1 MSNNII
7 DSLEIQIESESKS
20 AQKSLDS
27 LVLSLKKI
35 KKELGFDPKGFD
47 NLSEGSEK
55 IAGTLTKSLKPLQ
68 ELNKSVDKL
77 NGNTFKFNA
86 KDMQAGIDNLRKQ
99 FKDAGKG
106 FSFSGNFE
114 EANKEIASLSL
125 RLDRLFGKEDKLKA
139 LGANINT
146 QGFKSLEYDI
156 SLLSNK
162 LDILKVK
169 REELQD
175 AFNKGLAAL
184 PVMRG
189 SDIPD
194 VEQERSIDI
203 SPNSMMYNKDA
214 MKAVFGEA
222 FAPLTNFNQAVLML
236 GQDAGLMLNQIGDS
250 ASGMANKLSG
260 AGEIVRKT
268 LKDSALSA
276 AEFEGYLENLQIPEI
291 RISSLKKLQAEL
303 DKTEAKLDE
312 LQVKSDN
319 WAAKGINPDGA
330 KFRNLQ
336 EQIVSLSKKSDVL
349 RKKIQTVGNTAPK
362 SAGLGKI
369 KSILESMPQAFEKIK
384 ISAKGT
390 VNIFDLLKKK
400 MESIRKL
407 IPGIGKIGQSL
418 SGGSKGANYFGIGKM
433 MGMSILYSGVFR
445 MISGITNAVKT
456 GSNNMA
462 QYSSVYNASISQML
476 SALTR
481 LKNAFAVAFAPIVN
495 VVAPYIT
502 TFINMLSTAMNKVG
516 QFLSILTGKSFTPQA
531 VTVVQD
537 YAAGLQDTSQ
547 SMDDSTSSAKK
558 LKKALSVLSFDNL
571 NQLTASEDSSVSAG
585 SETSGAGELLP
596 SDMFTTTPAL
606 QEIKDFADKVKSIF
620 SSLFRP
626 FKEAWAEEG
635 KKTVDAAKEAFRNL
649 VSLAESV
656 GRSFMSVWTNG
667 TGAKTLKTL
676 LQIAQNLFK
685 VVGNLSK
692 QFEKAWNKA
701 GLGTSIIQ
709 NIFNLGNSV
718 LETVRNITGATAEWA
733 ETLNFTPLLSS
744 INKLLQALQPLTKNI
759 GTGLEWFWSNVLLP
773 IGSWTLQD
781 AVPTFLNMLSGGI
794 GAANS
799 VITALQP
806 LGTWLWEYFLQPL
819 GQWTGEAVIGAMKT
833 VIDLLNGF
841 SAWVSEHQ
849 ELVQGF
855 TVVVGSF
862 AAAGGLVSG
871 AVTIWNG
878 VATLASGITTALG
891 TAIGFLTS
899 PIGIAVAAIG
909 GIIAAGVLLY
919 KNWDVVKEKCGQ
931 LKDWIVEKTRTLKE
945 NVVNTFAE
953 LKEKVNNILKMLGEY
968 IGNIWDKIKTTVTTV
983 VTTVKDWAV
992 NGFNT
997 LKTKVSNIMES
1008 VGDKISSVWSEI
1020 KGNFSD
1026 IIGWIRENFTKRWS
1040 SAWERV
1046 KTIFSNVF
1054 EGLKNLVKV
1063 PINAVLGIVNS
1074 AISKINSAIGGIE
1087 SALSFGPWEIPTPF
1101 GSRTIGFSVSFPRL
1115 SDIPYLAK
1123 GGLVSAPTFAMI
1135 GEAGSEAVLPLENRK
1150 TMSRVADSIL
1160 SNSSSMGLNEKILTN
1175 AVARGVAM
1183 AMMNNQQNPINVTCY
1198 AELRTEDNEVLARAV
1213 TKGQQSLDYR
1223 MHPTPQ
1229 FG

>member
-1 MSNNII
+1 M
-7 DSLEIQIESESKS
+7 
-20 AQKSLDS
+20 
-27 LVLSLKKI
+27 
-35 KKELGFDPKGFD
+35 
-47 NLSEGSEK
+47 
-55 IAGTLTKSLKPLQ
+55 
-68 ELNKSVDKL
+68 
-77 NGNTFKFNA
+77 
-86 KDMQAGIDNLRKQ
+86 
-99 FKDAGKG
+99 
-106 FSFSGNFE
+106 
-114 EANKEIASLSL
+114 
-125 RLDRLFGKEDKLKA
+125 
-139 LGANINT
+139 
-146 QGFKSLEYDI
+146 
-156 SLLSNK
+156 
-162 LDILKVK
+162 
-169 REELQD
+169 
-175 AFNKGLAAL
+175 
-184 PVMRG
+184 
-189 SDIPD
+189 
-194 VEQERSIDI
+194 
-203 SPNSMMYNKDA
+203 
-214 MKAVFGEA
+214 
-222 FAPLTNFNQAVLML
+222 
-236 GQDAGLMLNQIGDS
+236 
-250 ASGMANKLSG
+250 
-260 AGEIVRKT
+260 
-268 LKDSALSA
+268 
-276 AEFEGYLENLQIPEI
+276 
-291 RISSLKKLQAEL
+291 
-303 DKTEAKLDE
+303 
-312 LQVKSDN
+312 
-319 WAAKGINPDGA
+319 
-330 KFRNLQ
+330 
-336 EQIVSLSKKSDVL
+336 
-349 RKKIQTVGNTAPK
+349 
-362 SAGLGKI
+362 
-369 KSILESMPQAFEKIK
+369 
-384 ISAKGT
+384 
-390 VNIFDLLKKK
+390 
-400 MESIRKL
+400 
-407 IPGIGKIGQSL
+407 
-418 SGGSKGANYFGIGKM
+418 
-433 MGMSILYSGVFR
+433 
-445 MISGITNAVKT
+445 
-456 GSNNMA
+456 
-462 QYSSVYNASISQML
+462 
-476 SALTR
+476 
-481 LKNAFAVAFAPIVN
+481 
-495 VVAPYIT
+495 
-502 TFINMLSTAMNKVG
+502 
-516 QFLSILTGKSFTPQA
+516 
-531 VTVVQD
+531 
-537 YAAGLQDTSQ
+537 
-547 SMDDSTSSAKK
+547 
-558 LKKALSVLSFDNL
+558 
-571 NQLTASEDSSVSAG
+571 
-585 SETSGAGELLP
+585 
-596 SDMFTTTPAL
+596 
-606 QEIKDFADKVKSIF
+606 
-620 SSLFRP
+620 
-626 FKEAWAEEG
+626 
-635 KKTVDAAKEAFRNL
+635 
-649 VSLAESV
+649 
-656 GRSFMSVWTNG
+656 
-667 TGAKTLKTL
+667 

-718 LETVRNITGATAEWA
+718 LETVRNITGATAKWA
-733 ETLNFTPLLSS
+733 ETLDFTPLLSS

-759 GTGLEWFWSNVLLP
+759 GAGLEWFWSNVLLP

-806 LGTWLWEYFLQPL
+806 LGTWLWESFLQPL

-833 VIDLLNGF
+833 VTDLLNGF

-862 AAAGGLVSG
+862 AAAWGLVSG

-953 LKEKVNNILKMLGEY
+953 LKEKVSNILKIFGEY
-968 IGNIWDKIKTTVTTV
+968 IGSIWGKIKTTVTTV

-1008 VGDKISSVWSEI
+1008 VGAKISSVWSGI
-1020 KGNFSD
+1020 KGTFSG
-1026 IIGWIRENFTKRWS
+1026 IIGWIRENFTERWS

-1054 EGLKNLVKV
+1054 EGLKNLVKA
-1063 PINAVLGIVNS
+1063 PINAVIGIVNS

-1101 GSRTIGFSVSFPRL
+1101 GSRTIGFSASFPRL

-1160 SNSSSMGLNEKILTN
+1160 SNSRSMGMDEKILTN

-1183 AMMNNQQNPINVTCY
+1183 AMMNNQQSPINVTCY